1 MKSKKLP
8 NKIASNFASNDEE
21 AKKNGVKLSKQKRSK
36 KPSIYD
42 DMDDEFDEEGIFTGN
57 DEEIDYNNNYY
68 DDDEEY

>member
-8 NKIASNFASNDEE
+8 KKNVSDFASKDEE
-21 AKKNGVKLSKQKRSK
+21 ANKSGAKLSKQKRSK

-42 DMDDEFDEEGIFTGN
+42 DADGEFDDYDTFVNDN
-57 DEEIDYNNNYY
+57 DEDFNNNYY

>member
-8 NKIASNFASNDEE
+8 KKTMSNFASNDEE

-42 DMDDEFDEEGIFTGN
+42 DDDEFDEYDAFVN
-57 DEEIDYNNNYY
+57 DNEEDFNNDYY
-68 DDDEEY
+68 DDNEEY